1 MVRGER
7 GKQGF
12 SHHCSWCKLKSLL
25 IKRSEH
31 SRFACQGMPSIMN
44 LSLKKLA
51 ASTLILASLSSFAS
65 LANATVTAQ
74 QSAVIL
80 KTFSDTSVKDF
91 RQFLN
96 SLANADVVK
105 TADFG
110 PAISAFLDNKPLS
123 AAQQNDIHRLLGLY
137 TRMKYGSA
145 ATETLRELVAIPTVR
160 VDGVAQHE
168 NPAFIKIAD
177 KIKSLAEG
185 FDLKFRNVDNRVYEV
200 SLDGASDEVVGI
212 HVHADVVPVTLD
224 NWVLPDGTRLDPF
237 KVTLIGDRMY
247 GRGTEDDKNGIV
259 VALYAMKVIK
269 EEKLPLARN
278 FKLLI
283 DTTEETAGDAIP
295 YYFERNPTPA
305 YNLALDGG
313 YPVVIAEKG
322 YGTVMA
328 SFARRQ
334 AEGEGA
340 EIVSMTGGMATNQ
353 IPSKSVATL
362 LTDKPAELA
371 ASLQQ
376 AGAEYVKSNGG
387 DFEVD
392 ARVDGKDVKLTV
404 TGVSAHSSAPQS
416 GVNPVARMLDFIN
429 SLQGKVA
436 LKHNQITDAARYAA
450 DNWGLDYLG
459 SKLGVGFSDD
469 FMGPLTASLTYV
481 AMDEKAFKLAVN
493 LRVPKG
499 KSPQVLKSEIAE
511 KLAAWSTKTAIKP
524 AFDYSIA
531 EPMYR
536 NPEGEWVKALLAVA
550 SENLGMEHTF
560 GTSAGAT
567 SVHSLPNGVQFGL
580 ARPEVKYTGHT
591 DNEFKTT
598 GQFLL
603 DLQIV
608 TEMMGRIG
616 QLPKL

>member
-1 MVRGER
+1 
-7 GKQGF
+7 
-12 SHHCSWCKLKSLL
+12 
-25 IKRSEH
+25 
-31 SRFACQGMPSIMN
+31 MN

-80 KTFSDTSVKDF
+80 QTFSETSVKDF

-96 SLANADVVK
+96 NLASADVVK

-110 PAISAFLDNKPLS
+110 PAISAFLDNKQLS
-123 AAQQNDIHRLLGLY
+123 ASQQNDIHRLLGLY

-177 KIKSLAEG
+177 TIKRLAEG
-185 FDLKFRNVDNRVYEV
+185 FNLKFRNVDNRVYEV
-200 SLDGASDEVVGI
+200 SLDGAGDEVVGI

-224 NWVLPDGTRLDPF
+224 NWVVPDGTRLDPF

-328 SFARRQ
+328 SFDRRQ

-362 LTDKPAELA
+362 VTDKPAELA

-429 SLQGKVA
+429 SLRGKVA
-436 LKHNQITDAARYAA
+436 LKQNQITDAARYAA

-511 KLAAWSTKTAIKP
+511 KLEAWSTKTSIKP
-524 AFDYSIA
+524 VFDYSIA